1 MIFKTLGVEGRTTI
15 PFEIRAQMHLR
26 DHDLISFTLSDDN
39 QSVVIRKE
47 LGRTPIYQNNVV
59 SKKSVRDTMKNYKSA
74 LLILIMQKSMNL
86 LKRSLR

>member
-15 PFEIRAQMHLR
+15 PLEIRAQMHLR
-26 DHDLISFTLSDDN
+26 DHDLISFTLSEDN
-39 QSVVIRKE
+39 RSVVIRKE
-47 LGRTPIYQNNVV
+47 LGRTPIYQNNVI
-59 SKKSVRDTMKNYKSA
+59 SKRSVRDTMKNYKSA